1 MRYFSRITVQPAAV
15 AALQDTRHQPAL
27 QAGDV
32 YRDHAL
38 IWQLFPEASDATRDF
53 LFRAEQGA
61 RQGLRYYL
69 VSARPPQSWHPQVTV
84 ETRPYLPTL
93 AAGDWVQFELR
104 ANPVIA
110 VAPAREA
117 GRDGRV
123 RGKRH
128 DVLMHAKTQG
138 KQAGLSG
145 RALQQ
150 AVDDAA
156 AGWLLKRADKWGLAI
171 ADGELLLHG
180 YQPHRL
186 HSKGRDIRFA
196 SIDYQGIARV
206 SDPLLL
212 QQALLGKP
220 PADAGLG
227 HAQGFGCG
235 LLLVKRLP

>member
-1 MRYFSRITVQPAAV
+1 MTYFSRITVPPAAV

-27 QAGDV
+27 QAGDA

-38 IWQLFPEASDATRDF
+38 IWQLFPDAPDAGRDF

-84 ETRPYLPTL
+84 ETRPYQPTL

-110 VAPAREA
+110 VAPVREA

-138 KQAGLSG
+138 RQAGLSG
-145 RALQQ
+145 AALKQ

-156 AGWLLKRADKWGLAI
+156 AGWLLKRADKWGLQIDDA
-171 ADGELLLHG
+171 ELLLQG
-180 YQPHRL
+180 YRQHRL
-186 HSKGRDIRFA
+186 HRKGRDIRFA

-206 SDPLLL
+206 HDPLSL
-212 QQALLGKP
+212 QQALLGQT